1 MNKDS
6 HYTLICYPVF
16 LERKCIH
23 LFLCSDSVF
32 LSLSLLFEG
41 IILTR
46 SPVGVYKQGR
56 KIIFF
61 LLKSSSLSPAN
72 AVNCTQS
79 RIIVFF
85 LIVTVSEF
93 FFSLFLWGCSKEKIS
108 SISRNSLLFFFS
120 KQRTFSFYREYNFI
134 LI

>member
-93 FFSLFLWGCSKEKIS
+93 YFHCFCGAVLKKKSVLFLGIRCY
-108 SISRNSLLFFFS
+108 FFFQAMNILFL
-120 KQRTFSFYREYNFI
+120 QRI
-134 LI
+134 